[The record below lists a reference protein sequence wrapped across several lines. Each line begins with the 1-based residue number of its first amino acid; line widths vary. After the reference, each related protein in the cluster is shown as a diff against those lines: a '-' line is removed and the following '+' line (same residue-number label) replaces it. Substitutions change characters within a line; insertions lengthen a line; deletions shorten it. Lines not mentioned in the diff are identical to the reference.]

1 MAFSVNFNVL
11 ILLITKAQVTPE
23 KDFNWQEF
31 KIKTLG
37 VWFSIEPEL
46 TMILNF
52 EEKTEKSSERT

>member
-23 KDFNWQEF
+23 KDFKWQEF